1 DYQVKVRGMR
11 IELGETEAALLR
23 HAAVSECVVLASDDP
38 RQPGNRQLV
47 AYVVPDR
54 ERAAAEASE

>member
-1 DYQVKVRGMR
+1 MR